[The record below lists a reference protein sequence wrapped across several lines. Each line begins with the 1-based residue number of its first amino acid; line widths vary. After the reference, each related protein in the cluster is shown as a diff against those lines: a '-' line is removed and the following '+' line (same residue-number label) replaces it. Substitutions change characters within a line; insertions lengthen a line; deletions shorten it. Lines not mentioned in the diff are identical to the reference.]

1 MTSNAS
7 AWVEGPCCPCQ
18 SRNSTC
24 SRCICVRSGKK
35 CTSCRALSRGKC
47 KNGLHDTV
55 DEIVDPVNEIADSVA
70 DTVDP
75 SPICGASVESNS
87 DFIDAKLTQAF
98 GASIL
103 RSDGGSFVDPWGTW
117 WIRACC
123 MSGRQYDLPGGAVGR
138 EFVDLLTTEVRLL
151 TDNSAISDRLM
162 MFCPV
167 ILQRNHMVRVGSDVR
182 RHLK

>member
-1 MTSNAS
+1 MHLRGLKGRAAHVSQGILPAPGVFVLEVEKS
-7 AWVEGPCCPCQ
+7 ARLVVLCLVV
-18 SRNSTC
+18 S
-24 SRCICVRSGKK
+24 VRMVYMILLM
-35 CTSCRALSRGKC
+35 RLLILSMR
-47 KNGLHDTV
+47 LLILLLTPW
-55 DEIVDPVNEIADSVA
+55 IPLLSV
-70 DTVDP
+70 VKV
-75 SPICGASVESNS
+75 SHLMI
-87 DFIDAKLTQAF
+87 LAF
-98 GASIL
+98 GASIFW
-103 RSDGGSFVDPWGTW
+103 SDGGNFVDPWGTW
-117 WIRACC
+117 WIRACR